1 MFAVYATKG
10 DFNNPLSSFAKG
22 EMPEPK
28 IKERWVRV
36 KMTHVSLNRHD
47 VFTLQ
52 GLSGQEEP
60 IRFPMILGNDGAG
73 LLDDGTPVAIYPVM
87 NDPEYRGDEMLDPK
101 WHVFSELVP
110 GTMAEYVAVPKR
122 NAIPMP
128 QGMKPEHAASMGTA
142 WLTAYSALFTKSNLK
157 AGQRMLVQ
165 GAGGGMSTAFIQ
177 MGLAAGFDVWV
188 TCRSEGAKEV
198 CKKLG
203 VKHIYGINEKL
214 PVLVHAAFDN
224 VGAFTLQH
232 SLDSVVRGGTV
243 VSLGVTTGLEAKIN
257 LLNVF
262 IREIKIVGS
271 VMGTREE
278 FMQLLS
284 FVQEKGI
291 LPETGKIVPAS
302 EAYDAFKEMIEG
314 KTKGKTVFTF

>member
-1 MFAVYATKG
+1 
-10 DFNNPLSSFAKG
+10 
-22 EMPEPK
+22 
-28 IKERWVRV
+28 
-36 KMTHVSLNRHD
+36 
-47 VFTLQ
+47 
-52 GLSGQEEP
+52 
-60 IRFPMILGNDGAG
+60 
-73 LLDDGTPVAIYPVM
+73 
-87 NDPEYRGDEMLDPK
+87 
-101 WHVFSELVP
+101 
-110 GTMAEYVAVPKR
+110 
-122 NAIPMP
+122 
-128 QGMKPEHAASMGTA
+128 
-142 WLTAYSALFTKSNLK
+142 
-157 AGQRMLVQ
+157 MLVQ
-165 GAGGGMSTAFIQ
+165 GACGGMSTAFIQ

-203 VKHIYGINEKL
+203 VKHIYGISEKL

-284 FVQEKGI
+284 FLQQKGI
-291 LPETGKIVPAS
+291 IPETGMIVPAT
-302 EAYDAFKEMIEG
+302 EAYDAFRDMIEG